1 MYFELQLSRRPLRPL
16 LLAPQCP
23 KNRRNAFPVPVLIPL
38 STKIDILVLDYIDKH
53 RGARQD
59 AVSLYFA
66 NRTQDEGG
74 ALILSQ
80 STVSRIRKN
89 RNELRAR
96 AATNPTALSAKKE
109 RAVQRPDVERCL
121 YLWVRHI
128 EDEKC
133 ETVSGPMLQEKRA
146 EFEEGLGVPQEERLS
161 GQGWIGSFCK
171 AYNIRQIRRHVAEAE
186 QARCSAMNEDYPPE
200 HHFNGD
206 KSSFFWTAPPDR
218 GLATREM
225 HGKKKD
231 KKRITLLFACNETAS
246 YDDGKESM
254 GVCDCR
260 YSEKLLEEVRDHSG
274 SGGRGQT
281 TIEANENAT
290 LATCNKE
297 LQAWGIM
304 RAFLLTSMTHPDAEK
319 QLLDVF
325 KDTYDETRWL
335 PTLNEIT
342 ETEPD
347 SDLTPLL
354 EKIETHLK
362 NHSTVRHTAPAS
374 STAPVSSDLTAT
386 EKELLEHVQELRA
399 RNCIHGRMLTMEEML
414 NPVEENEIGESEYRF
429 GEKAVE
435 KIIEKVTYEEKVKRG
450 EIIEVDDDDEDEETL
465 PDVSLK
471 DLISGLQML
480 ELQCKTGHIDDPQV
494 AEEAMELERA
504 LLRFRGSVTKL
515 RRSKTQQTSI
525 LHYVQK

>member
-23 KNRRNAFPVPVLIPL
+23 KNRRNTFPVPVLIPL

-96 AATNPTALSAKKE
+96 AAMNPTALSAKKE

-161 GQGWIGSFCK
+161 GRGWIGSFCK
-171 AYNIRQIRRHVAEAE
+171 AYNIRQIRRHGESASVDPAVAEAE

-200 HHFNGD
+200 HRFNSD
-206 KSSFFWTAPPDR
+206 ESSFFWTAPPDR

-231 KKRITLLFACNETAS
+231 KKRITLLYACNETAMRN
-246 YDDGKESM
+246 YWRK
-254 GVCDCR
+254 
-260 YSEKLLEEVRDHSG
+260 SG
-274 SGGRGQT
+274 ITRVQAGEGARQT

-304 RAFLLTSMTHPDAEK
+304 RAFLLTSMTRPDAEK

-325 KDTYDETRWL
+325 KDAYDETRWL